1 MNPAMRRSCGR
12 PGTQRGATLLVGL
25 ILLLV
30 LTMLALSAFNWS
42 TVQLRVIGNS
52 QTRQESI
59 AAATVALQKTLS
71 TAEFML
77 NTAAVASTPV
87 IVDVD
92 QNGTPDYTVT
102 IVPTCTSSIPYLN
115 AQLNVNDAEDF
126 KCFVSQELFD
136 GKSLC
141 ARTSWELEAR
151 ASDLHRMGSSSTV
164 YEGITV
170 RAGLEDVKNAC

>member
-1 MNPAMRRSCGR
+1 MRRDYHKR
-12 PGTQRGATLLVGL
+12 PRAQRGATLLVGL

-30 LTMLALSAFNWS
+30 MTMLALSAFNGS

-52 QTRQESI
+52 QTHQESI
-59 AAATVALQKTLS
+59 AAAMLALQKTLS
-71 TAEFML
+71 SPNFML

-87 IVDVD
+87 LVDVNQD
-92 QNGTPDYTVT
+92 GVADYTVA
-102 IVPTCTSSIPYLN
+102 VSPACTSSIPYLN

-141 ARTSWELEAR
+141 ARTTWELEAH
-151 ASDLHRMGSSSTV
+151 ASDLNHVGSSSTV

-170 RAGLEDVKNAC
+170 RAALEDVKNTC

>member
-1 MNPAMRRSCGR
+1 MKPTMRCDCRKVNA
-12 PGTQRGATLLVGL
+12 QRGATLLVGL

-42 TVQLRVIGNS
+42 TVQVRVIGNS

-59 AAATVALQKTLS
+59 AAATLALQKTLS
-71 TAEFML
+71 TPNFML
-77 NTAAVASTPV
+77 NTAAVASTP
-87 IVDVD
+87 ILVDINQD
-92 QNGTPDYTVT
+92 GTADYTVS
-102 IVPTCTSSIPYLN
+102 IVPTCTASIPYLN
-115 AQLNVNDAEDF
+115 AQLDVNDAEDF

-151 ASDLHRMGSSSTV
+151 ASDLNHTGSSSTI

-170 RAGLEDVKNAC
+170 RTALEDLKNAC